1 MIRQRLCTLSS
12 AAVAIGIVLAS
23 IVPLNAHAQAPG
35 LAVKPLLRTTLSGD
49 ATKESVMVAAEFAPG
64 ATTGRHTHPGDEYTY
79 VLQGTLEISG
89 EGREPRRVTVGD
101 VYHNPRGLV
110 HEARNVGDGP
120 ARVAITFVVDKGQP
134 ITQPAA
140 K

>member
-1 MIRQRLCTLSS
+1 MITQRLSQTT
-12 AAVAIGIVLAS
+12 VTAIAISIVLALF
-23 IVPLNAHAQAPG
+23 VPLNAHAQAPG

-49 ATKESVMVAAEFAPG
+49 ATKESVMVSAEFAPG
-64 ATTGRHTHPGDEYTY
+64 ATTGRHTHPGDEYTF

-101 VYHNPRGLV
+101 VYHNPRGLI

-120 ARVAITFVVDKGQP
+120 ARVSITFVIDKGQP